1 MDNFSADN
9 LDVLRPGIFI
19 GMLMLMICLERLLP
33 RRKLDYPVLHR
44 WRTNLSMIVIATVA
58 VRLLLPI
65 TTIGMATIV
74 NEWDWGL
81 FLILDWPVMVE
92 LIVAILL
99 LDFGIYL
106 QHVASHHFSILWRF
120 HQVHHADP
128 DFDATTGIRFHPV
141 EILLSMLFKFILII
155 LLGPSV
161 LAVILFEIVL
171 NATAVFN
178 HANVRIPLRF
188 DRLIRLLIV
197 TPDVHR
203 IHHSVIRNERDS
215 NYGFNLTVWDR
226 LCGTWM
232 EQPQYP
238 HSSMKIG
245 LDNYPGNDP
254 TILRWGLMLPFRH
267 RVAEN

>member
-1 MDNFSADN
+1 MDSFSVEN
-9 LDVLRPGIFI
+9 LDVLRPGFFF
-19 GMLMLMICLERLLP
+19 GVLVLMMTLERLLP
-33 RRKLDYPVLHR
+33 RRKLEHPVLHR

-58 VRLLLPI
+58 VRLLLPV
-65 TTIGMATIV
+65 TSIGMATIV
-74 NEWDWGL
+74 NDRGWGL
-81 FLILDWPVMVE
+81 FLVLDWPTLVEMVAAV
-92 LIVAILL
+92 LI
-99 LDFGIYL
+99 LDFAIYL
-106 QHVASHHFSILWRF
+106 QHVASHRFSILWRF

-141 EILLSMLFKFILII
+141 EILLSMLYKFILII

-178 HANVRIPLRF
+178 HANVRIPLGL

-203 IHHSVIRNERDS
+203 IHHSVIRNEQDS
-215 NYGFNLTVWDR
+215 NYGFNLTIWDR
-226 LCGTWM
+226 LCGTWT
-232 EQPQYP
+232 EQPQYS
-238 HSSMKIG
+238 HSAMQIG

-254 TILRWGLMLPFRH
+254 TILRWGLMLPFRA
-267 RVAEN
+267 RARDK